1 MNQKLQ
7 LVNIIELYSLK
18 TNKESKAL
26 IFPVVIN
33 KINLIQTTNII
44 YKLLTSYSSNQIFLK
59 IPKKT
64 EIKTYQ
70 GFREGVTF
78 TLIYLQN
85 ETVKFSYDY
94 A

>member
-33 KINLIQTTNII
+33 KINLIQTTN
-44 YKLLTSYSSNQIFLK
+44 TSYSSNQIFLK